1 MALADREKRELEEIE
16 QRLFAEDPKFAAKLT
31 KPSVFVFLSRRT
43 LLLACV
49 VAAFLCG
56 LLVVIAGVT
65 WSSVPVVVLGAVVCA
80 SVFAGLVVWV
90 WRGQRNA
97 EGLSRG
103 SRSR

>member
-16 QRLFAEDPKFAAKLT
+16 QRLFEEDPEFAAKLT
-31 KPSVFVFLSRRT
+31 KPSVFVLLSRGT
-43 LLLACV
+43 LLLAGA

-80 SVFAGLVVWV
+80 GVFTGLVVRV
-90 WRGQRNA
+90 WRGQRTPR
-97 EGLSRG
+97 GLSRR